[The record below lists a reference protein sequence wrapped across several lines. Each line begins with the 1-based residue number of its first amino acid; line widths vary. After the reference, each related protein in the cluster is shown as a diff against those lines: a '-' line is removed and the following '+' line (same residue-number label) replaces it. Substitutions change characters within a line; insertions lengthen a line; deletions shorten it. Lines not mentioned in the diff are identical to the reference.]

1 MHSSN
6 PISALRCPSLHP
18 CLHPIVLRGLAE
30 GCTVLAA
37 ISTRIQ
43 APQGQRLSLAV
54 SPAPS
59 TGRGQVWLPER
70 VHCAGWS
77 LEPSARVRGK
87 AVLTTP
93 HRWKVTLLLPPWLP
107 TDRVTEVL
115 GADSECIRAKG
126 SVQVERHPASC
137 PQPPTCS
144 PPRGPSPCPVGA
156 CWSCR
161 SPLLQRTP
169 TCACRGT
176 GLGFGQGGEQGGHRS
191 WPPGCPLVAFL
202 PGES

>member
-1 MHSSN
+1 MHSSD
-6 PISALRCPSLHP
+6 PISALRCPSLHA

-43 APQGQRLSLAV
+43 APQGQRLSLVSSV

-70 VHCAGWS
+70 VHCARWS
-77 LEPSARVRGK
+77 LEPSAWVRGK

-93 HRWKVTLLLPPWLP
+93 HRWKATLLLPPWLP

-115 GADSECIRAKG
+115 GADSECIRTKG
-126 SVQVERHPASC
+126 SVQVGRHPASC
-137 PQPPTCS
+137 PQPPNCS
-144 PPRGPSPCPVGA
+144 PPWGPSQCPVGEPA
-156 CWSCR
+156 GVVGALCSR
-161 SPLLQRTP
+161 
-169 TCACRGT
+169 
-176 GLGFGQGGEQGGHRS
+176 
-191 WPPGCPLVAFL
+191 
-202 PGES
+202 